1 MLGVMAT
8 SAGSAQ
14 LRHRLSHPIV
24 DADGHSQE
32 FLPAIDAYLRKVGIS
47 QGVHQ
52 LIEGLLGPDAGRWS
66 ELGERERADVR
77 ALRPPWWATPTRNTL
92 DFATA
97 TMPRLLYARLD
108 ELGIDFAVV
117 YPTLA
122 LGFPS
127 IQNDELRPAACR
139 AINTYHA
146 ELYSEY
152 RDRLI
157 PVALIPMHNPREAVQ
172 ELEHAV
178 LELGLR
184 AVMIASHVSRPIPV
198 VAARHPEAAPYAQ
211 WLDTFGIDSP
221 YDYDPLWKRAE
232 ELGVAL
238 ATHGSGMGWGSRRS
252 PSNYMYNQIGH
263 FAAAGEALC
272 KSLFLGGVPRRFP
285 RLRFAFLEGG
295 VAWACSLLTD
305 QVSHWEKRNPAK
317 LGNYDPAALDAGQL
331 EALFETHMGD
341 RGWSTRGSGWVLRGA
356 GSEPCDDWAALEIGS
371 AEELVELFV
380 PHFFFGCE
388 ADDPMNGT
396 AFNRRVNPGGRR
408 LNAMLGS
415 DLGHWDVPDM
425 SRIFEEVVEP
435 LEKGW
440 FTERDLRDFAFAN
453 PVRFYTDNDP
463 DFFRGTAIESDV
475 DALLAERRA
484 EAGAG
489 TSPGNEE
496 LR

>member
-1 MLGVMAT
+1 MARPT
-8 SAGSAQ
+8 ASTQTRA
-14 LRHRLSHPIV
+14 HLSHPIV

-32 FLPAIDAYLRKVGIS
+32 FLPAIDAYLSKVGIS

-52 LIEGLLGPDAGRWS
+52 LIEGLLGPDAGRWA
-66 ELGERERADVR
+66 ELGERQRAEVR
-77 ALRPPWWATPTRNTL
+77 AMRPPWWATPTRNTL

-97 TMPRLLYARLD
+97 TMPSLLHARLD
-108 ELGIDFAVV
+108 ELGIDFSVV

-139 AINTYHA
+139 AINAYHA
-146 ELYSEY
+146 DLYAEH

-157 PVALIPMHNPREAVQ
+157 PVALIPMHNPQEAIA
-172 ELEHAV
+172 ELEYAV

-198 VAARHPEAAPYAQ
+198 IAAQHPEAAPYAR

-232 ELGVAL
+232 ELGVAQ
-238 ATHGSGMGWGSRRS
+238 ATHGWGMVWGTRRS

-272 KSLFLGGVPRRFP
+272 KSLFLGGVTRRFP
-285 RLRFAFLEGG
+285 KLRFAFLEGG
-295 VAWACSLLTD
+295 VAWACSLLAD
-305 QVSHWEKRNPAK
+305 QSSHWEKRNPAM
-317 LGNYDPAALDAGQL
+317 LANYDPAALDTRQL
-331 EALFETHMGD
+331 EALFEAHMGD
-341 RGWSTRGSGWVLRGA
+341 RGWSTEGSGWVLRGA
-356 GSEPCDDWAALEIGS
+356 GSEACDDWAALEVQTTG
-371 AEELVELFV
+371 ELVERFV

-396 AFNRRVNPGGRR
+396 AFNSRVNPGGRR

-425 SRIFEEVVEP
+425 SKIYEEVLEP

-440 FTERDLRDFAFAN
+440 LTERDLRDFAFGN

-463 DFFRGTAIESDV
+463 DFFRGTAIESAV
-475 DALLAERRA
+475 ESLLAEGKA
-484 EAGAG
+484 HTGEGASSESG
-489 TSPGNEE
+489 GIA
-496 LR
+496 